1 MLGDIDEAGHPGRDV
16 RSGQRAAG
24 EETDVGEFVR
34 LEVADGVGT
43 IRLDRPKMNALDAQV
58 QRELIE
64 VSREADTAR
73 ACEALGIPVALPVPP
88 QSPRADK
95 EAAAQLLRAVEEY
108 LRQVLGTRVVQPP
121 ARHLRVTA
129 ESGSSLR
136 DTA

>member
-1 MLGDIDEAGHPGRDV
+1 MSARDDLRPGTPSLLFEEAGPERSTRSERD
-16 RSGQRAAG
+16 
-24 EETDVGEFVR
+24 
-34 LEVADGVGT
+34 
-43 IRLDRPKMNALDAQV
+43 
-58 QRELIE
+58 
-64 VSREADTAR
+64 READTAR
-73 ACEALGIPVALPVPP
+73 ACEALGIPVALPVP
-88 QSPRADK
+88 DK

>member
-1 MLGDIDEAGHPGRDV
+1 MSARDDLRPGTPSLLFEEAGPERSTRSERD
-16 RSGQRAAG
+16 
-24 EETDVGEFVR
+24 
-34 LEVADGVGT
+34 
-43 IRLDRPKMNALDAQV
+43 
-58 QRELIE
+58 
-64 VSREADTAR
+64 READTAR
-73 ACEALGIPVALPVPP
+73 ACEALVIPVALPVPP